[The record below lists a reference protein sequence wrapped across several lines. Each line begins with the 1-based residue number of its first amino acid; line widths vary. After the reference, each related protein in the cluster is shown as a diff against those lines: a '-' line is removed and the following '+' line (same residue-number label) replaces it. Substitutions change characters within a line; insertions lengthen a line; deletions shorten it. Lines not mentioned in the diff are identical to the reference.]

1 MVEQGSGAG
10 RGMFQYTGD
19 RRGPYDRAR
28 AQALNAGQ
36 DVNDINWQIDY
47 ALHKDNPYMNLDA
60 MRQGLTDPKQNYRFE
75 PRWGTASGRSPTGR
89 RYKDRFSD
97 ANSLMAAYG
106 SDRVGGYSR
115 ALTGEYTRAGEPH
128 LDRRVAASKRI
139 LDMYQRSL
147 RAQEGPRIA

>member
-1 MVEQGSGAG
+1 MQPLSRQLHHACP
-10 RGMFQYTGD
+10 
-19 RRGPYDRAR
+19 GPYDRAR

-147 RAQEGPRIA
+147 RAQEAPRIV